1 MKDINRDTV
10 NAYLDII
17 ETINALID
25 KADQRQ
31 DMKAVDALCD
41 VIIHCKIELANIVTG
56 NQNIS

>member
-1 MKDINRDTV
+1 MKDINRATV

-31 DMKAVDALCD
+31 DMQAVDTLCEL
-41 VIIHCKIELANIVTG
+41 VTNFKIELANIVTG
-56 NQNIS
+56 NQNM

>member
-10 NAYLDII
+10 NAYLDLI
-17 ETINALID
+17 ETVNALID

-41 VIIHCKIELANIVTG
+41 VITHFKIDLSNIVTG
-56 NQNIS
+56 NQNI

>member
-1 MKDINRDTV
+1 MKDINRATV

-31 DMKAVDALCD
+31 DMQTVDALCEL
-41 VIIHCKIELANIVTG
+41 VTNFKKELANIVTG
-56 NQNIS
+56 NQNI